1 MGNIFAIRAGKHNIP
16 PIAMGS
22 HLDTQPTGGRYD
34 GILGVLAALEVLRTV
49 HDAGYITHAPLA
61 IVVWTNEEGAR
72 FIPSMLGSAVW
83 AEEKTLE
90 FG

>member
-1 MGNIFAIRAGKHNIP
+1 MGNIFAVLPGEQDTA

-34 GILGVLAALEVLRTV
+34 GILGVQAGLEVLRAV
-49 HDAGYITHAPLA
+49 VESGYKTKHPLA
-61 IVVWTNEEGAR
+61 AVVWTNEEGAR

-83 AEEKTLE
+83 AGHKSEA